1 MYSYDGSSQE
11 TLDISIVASA
21 QHSSNPISI
30 TFPQHRGLSN
40 NNDPPDS
47 AVSIDMDLSWTPNVT
62 SGTPFIIASTSNTQ
76 DDVPS
81 LLPPNPPTDW
91 MHANLPLL
99 GCQPLRHI
107 CIPGSHDA
115 GMSILTHSTFL
126 SIPENTLTQW
136 TDIAGQLEAGV
147 RYFDTR
153 PVISSG
159 KFVQGHYSEIGSNW
173 IGGNGQDLASM
184 IEQVNTF
191 LSTYNELVIL
201 DLSHMHNTDED
212 WRNLNPEEFARLL
225 IQLEDLQHRY
235 SGPTGPDSD
244 LAGLPL
250 NIFIANSPCVLV
262 VISDSP
268 VILPSSPP
276 SGIFPSSALNIYN
289 SYTNTPFAPLMAA
302 DQINKM
308 LTRRTSRDSGMFL
321 LSWTLTT
328 PLDIRELAKEA
339 HSILFQPGDTGLW
352 STIYRKRQKGAY
364 PTIIMVD
371 GLGST
376 DSRDVLLGGKLLTG
390 FCIMVNSVVLE
401 GVGRLAC

>member
-1 MYSYDGSSQE
+1 
-11 TLDISIVASA
+11 
-21 QHSSNPISI
+21 
-30 TFPQHRGLSN
+30 
-40 NNDPPDS
+40 
-47 AVSIDMDLSWTPNVT
+47 
-62 SGTPFIIASTSNTQ
+62 
-76 DDVPS
+76 
-81 LLPPNPPTDW
+81 
-91 MHANLPLL
+91 
-99 GCQPLRHI
+99 
-107 CIPGSHDA
+107 
-115 GMSILTHSTFL
+115 MSILTHSTFL

-136 TDIAGQLEAGV
+136 TDITGQLKAGV
-147 RYFDTR
+147 RYFDIR
-153 PVISSG
+153 PVISSS
-159 KFVQGHYSEIGSNW
+159 KFFQGHYSKIGSNW
-173 IGGNGQDLASM
+173 IGGDGQDLASM

-225 IQLEDLQHRY
+225 TQLEDLQHRY

-250 NIFIANSPCVLV
+250 HTFIANSPCVLV
-262 VISDSP
+262 IISDSP
-268 VILPSSPP
+268 LVLPSSPP
-276 SGIFPSSALNIYN
+276 SGIFPSTALNIYN
-289 SYTNTPFAPLMAA
+289 SYTNTPIAPLMAA

-352 STIYRKRQKGAY
+352 STIYRNRQKGAY
-364 PTIIMVD
+364 PNIIMVD

-376 DSRDVLLGGKLLTG
+376 HSRDALLGGKVLTG
-390 FCIMVNSVVLE
+390 FCIAVNSVVLE
-401 GVGRLAC
+401 GLGCLA